1 MCYGLH
7 APSSHVRR
15 CDMATIKAAFHD
27 VWDTIEG
34 QDLMQVAACDEDL
47 KAVIIRRLTDL
58 VGEGTT
64 SREELRTKV
73 LSNMPL
79 G

>member
-1 MCYGLH
+1 MYD
-7 APSSHVRR
+7 AAV
-15 CDMATIKAAFHD
+15 MATIKAAFHD

-34 QDLMQVAACDEDL
+34 QDLIQVAASDDDL

-64 SREELRTKV
+64 SREDLGTKV
-73 LSNMPL
+73 LSNLPL

>member
-1 MCYGLH
+1 MGSMHHPRMYDAAVMG
-7 APSSHVRR
+7 
-15 CDMATIKAAFHD
+15 TIKAAFHD

-34 QDLMQVAACDEDL
+34 QDLIQVAASDDDL

-64 SREELRTKV
+64 SREDLGTKV
-73 LSNMPL
+73 LSNLPL